1 MVLLNLFS
9 SPKSLQFKNNCRTL
23 FLFLGVIS
31 VIQAEV
37 IPFFN
42 PTQTYQQ
49 NTANVNIQGFVAND
63 PVSIKGFFND
73 WNDDYTPRN
82 GDNIAMEEFRLDVG
96 TTLYDKYY
104 IGYFYTRNLLS
115 SSNKGFVDF
124 YHAIKN
130 DTGFKTVQNYKI
142 RLDMAGIEQHG
153 ILLSRNFPLYD
164 TEEHTLTIG
173 TAAYVSYATDIQR
186 GSLNGTSSIA
196 LDQTYNATAS
206 TDYYYMNN
214 LLYDLD
220 VQKTYGLGYGLHLG
234 LFYANKVHDF
244 DLQIIVND
252 LAAKSHWRNLP
263 FSHVDIETFN
273 QEINPNGYVEYNP
286 TIRGIEESRDYSQ
299 NIKPKYHIDI
309 KKHFSQKID
318 FVIGLDSIEQVNIP
332 YIAISKILNEK
343 QKVEL
348 LYETRFNSI
357 RIGYENT
364 NFNISILSNGFTKA
378 SAIGLSGSYI
388 YHF

>member
-9 SPKSLQFKNNCRTL
+9 SPKSLRFTNNCRTL
-23 FLFLGVIS
+23 FLLLGVIS
-31 VIQAEV
+31 AIHAEV

-42 PTQTYQQ
+42 PTQIHQQ

-73 WNDDYTPRN
+73 WEGDYAPRSGN
-82 GDNIAMEEFRLDVG
+82 NIAMEEFRIDVG

-104 IGYFYTRNLLS
+104 IGYFYTRNLSS
-115 SSNKGFVDF
+115 SSNKDFVDF

-130 DTGFKTVQNYKI
+130 DKGFKTVQNYKI
-142 RLDMAGIEQHG
+142 RLDIVGIEQHG
-153 ILLSRNFPLYD
+153 ILLSRNVPVCD

-173 TAAYVSYATDIQR
+173 ASAYVSYATDIQK

-196 LDQTYNATAS
+196 LDQTYNASAS

-244 DLQIIVND
+244 DLQIIAND

-273 QEINPNGYVEYNP
+273 QEINANGYVEYNP
-286 TIRGIEESRDYSQ
+286 TIRGLEVYRDYVQ

-318 FVIGLDSIEQVNIP
+318 FSIGLDSIEQVNIP
-332 YIAISKILNEK
+332 YISISKMLNEK

-348 LYETRFNSI
+348 LYETRFNSM
-357 RIGYENT
+357 RIEYEDR
-364 NFNISILSNGFTKA
+364 NFSISILSNGFTNA